1 MGVRGELGNWVL
13 HLFICECLGSKGKKN
28 PEGETIFICVKGRQ
42 TDSPEGFIPQGSKVG
57 EDVFCVKSTNKAVVL
72 YHGQGA
78 GRNRHWAQTGAGSP
92 LCPGLSIGPGPSA
105 LWIPRSW

>member
-28 PEGETIFICVKGRQ
+28 PEGGTIFIFVKGRQ

-57 EDVFCVKSTNKAVVL
+57 EDVFCVNSANKAVVL
-72 YHGQGA
+72 YHVDHQNLLQGGDFRIELSLKTA
-78 GRNRHWAQTGAGSP
+78 CNVKLYFEITE
-92 LCPGLSIGPGPSA
+92 CPN
-105 LWIPRSW
+105 